1 MIMVIMVIMI
11 VTSRNAVTCCT
22 LHSAGSR
29 FWSLKNQSVLTLSIN
44 QNSVFALSTNHKSVL
59 AF

>member
-1 MIMVIMVIMI
+1 MIMVIMVIMM

-29 FWSLKNQSVLTLSIN
+29 FWSLKNQSVFTMSTN
-44 QNSVFALSTNHKSVL
+44 QNSVLTL
-59 AF
+59 

>member
-1 MIMVIMVIMI
+1 MYMVMVIVMVMVMVIMM

-29 FWSLKNQSVLTLSIN
+29 FWSLKNQSVLTLSTN
-44 QNSVFALSTNHKSVL
+44 QNSVLAL
-59 AF
+59 